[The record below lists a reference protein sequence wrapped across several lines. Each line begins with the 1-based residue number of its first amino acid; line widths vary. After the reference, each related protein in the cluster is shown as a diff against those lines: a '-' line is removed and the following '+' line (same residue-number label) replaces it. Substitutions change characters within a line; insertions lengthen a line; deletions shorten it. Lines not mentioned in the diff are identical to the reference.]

1 MSPDRR
7 LAIALFYDGESAPRV
22 TAKGQGELAERIL
35 ETARAHGVAV
45 EENAAL
51 AKALSAVELDDEIPV
66 ELYRAVAAVLGF
78 VLGLR
83 QRSAS

>member
-1 MSPDRR
+1 MTGDRR
-7 LAIALFYDGESAPRV
+7 LAVALFYDGESAPRV

-35 ETARAHGVAV
+35 DTARAHGVAV

-51 AKALSAVELDDEIPV
+51 AQALSAVELDDAIPV

-83 QRSAS
+83 GRGAS